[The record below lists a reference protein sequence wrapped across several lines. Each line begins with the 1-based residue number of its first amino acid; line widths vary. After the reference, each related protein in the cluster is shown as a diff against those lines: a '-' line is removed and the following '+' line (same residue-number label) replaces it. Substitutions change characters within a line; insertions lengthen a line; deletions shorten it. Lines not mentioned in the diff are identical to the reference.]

1 MAKDELPSS
10 SSAGKGKKAEDT
22 KEING
27 GKYES
32 KDGKPVVNGKKEEE
46 PQEGA
51 RSLSSLHKLFI
62 LNIANVRARGT

>member
-1 MAKDELPSS
+1 MAKDDLSS
-10 SSAGKGKKAEDT
+10 SSAGKGKAEDT

-27 GKYES
+27 GKNEG

-51 RSLSSLHKLFI
+51 RGFVRKLFVLSS
-62 LNIANVRARGT
+62 GY